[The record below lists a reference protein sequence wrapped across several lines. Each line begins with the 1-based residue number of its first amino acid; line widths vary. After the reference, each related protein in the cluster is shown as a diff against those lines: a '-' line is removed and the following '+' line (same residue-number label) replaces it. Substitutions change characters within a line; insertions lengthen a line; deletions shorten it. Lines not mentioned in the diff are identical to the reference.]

1 MISVVRWFSVFFFQR
16 KQPRSKKKMYG
27 YFCSEEDARAGIE
40 VWMQRH
46 WPDVQPLPG
55 RAEYVNWHIHFEGND
70 DDHDDDVPLL
80 P

>member
-1 MISVVRWFSVFFFQR
+1 
-16 KQPRSKKKMYG
+16 MYG
-27 YFCSEEDARAGIE
+27 YFSSEEDARAGIE